1 MILGRI
7 YFRDV
12 SLVDN
17 HVFKCSNKNEHV
29 VKESYFK
36 VFGFVTVNN
45 ENTLSC
51 YETYLHK
58 IGFDRMN
65 C

>member
-29 VKESYFK
+29 AKESYFK
-36 VFGFVTVNN
+36 VFAFMTVNN
-45 ENTLSC
+45 CCAMKL
-51 YETYLHK
+51 TYMKWDL
-58 IGFDRMN
+58 IQ
-65 C
+65 